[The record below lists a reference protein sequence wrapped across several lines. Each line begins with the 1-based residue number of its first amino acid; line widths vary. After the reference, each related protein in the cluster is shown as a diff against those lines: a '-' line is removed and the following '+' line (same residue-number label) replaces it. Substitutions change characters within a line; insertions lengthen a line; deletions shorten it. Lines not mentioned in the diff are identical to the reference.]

1 MNIQKTREARALE
14 QISNLEDPR
23 FLAKIAGAIA
33 QQLEKILT
41 QGPIDK
47 PDRPQNE

>member
-1 MNIQKTREARALE
+1 MTPEKVREARALA
-14 QISNLEDPR
+14 QISSLTDPK
-23 FLAKIAGAIA
+23 FLAKIGGAIA

-47 PDRPQNE
+47 PDRRPE